1 MKPVSVILAPVLLA
15 ALPVI
20 HAQTVETVAPVDPY
34 RRMALVG
41 HFDALDHG
49 LQDWSGLRLELGNTT
64 RKRSGVYGALVQ
76 ERRFGEEDTG
86 VEAGAALAFGDG
98 WMFQPEL
105 SIAPGSHFLPRNSLD
120 LRLTRELG
128 GGWVGSGSIG
138 RRHYRDAD
146 VDRAALQVE
155 RYVGAWR
162 WSYQLN
168 LGRLRGRDSAGHDL
182 RLAREYGER
191 SEIGVLAA
199 FGQEPSVLGS
209 GLVTA
214 NVRAFGLFGRHAFDP
229 NWALLWN
236 AGSVR
241 QGDFYTR
248 HGIVLGIERRF

>member
-1 MKPVSVILAPVLLA
+1 MKRAPVAPMIALMA
-15 ALPVI
+15 ASAVV
-20 HAQTVETVAPVDPY
+20 HAQSADTTAPVDPY
-34 RRMALVG
+34 HRIALVG
-41 HFDALDHG
+41 HYDALDNG
-49 LQDWSGLRLELGNTT
+49 LQDWSGARLEFGNTA
-64 RKRSGVYGALVQ
+64 RKRSGIYGALVE

-86 VEAGAALAFGDG
+86 AELGAALAFGDG
-98 WMFQPEL
+98 WTFQPEL
-105 SIAPGSHFLPRNSLD
+105 SFAPGSHFLPRNSLD

-128 GGWVGSGSIG
+128 GGWVGSGSVG

-168 LGRLRGRDSAGHDL
+168 LARLRGHDSAGHDF

-199 FGQEPSVLGS
+199 LGHEPTVLGS
-209 GLVTA
+209 AVVTT
-214 NVRAFGLFGRHAFDP
+214 NVRAFGVFGRHALDP
-229 NWALLWN
+229 HWALLWN

-248 HGIVLGIERRF
+248 HGVILGIERRF

>member
-1 MKPVSVILAPVLLA
+1 MKRACVVLPLVLATASPTL
-15 ALPVI
+15 
-20 HAQTVETVAPVDPY
+20 HAQSAEPAAAADPWH
-34 RRMALVG
+34 RIALVG
-41 HFDALDHG
+41 SHETLDHG
-49 LQDWSGLRLELGNTT
+49 LRDWSGARLEFGNTA
-64 RKRSGVYGALVQ
+64 RRRSGVYGALVE

-86 VEAGAALAFGDG
+86 IEAGAALAFGDG
-98 WMFQPEL
+98 WTFQPEL
-105 SIAPGSHFLPRNSLD
+105 AIAPGSHFLPHNAID

-138 RRHYRDAD
+138 HRHYRDAD
-146 VDRAALQVE
+146 VDRASLGIE

-168 LGRLRGRDSAGHDL
+168 LARLNGRDSAGQDL

-199 FGQEPSVLGS
+199 FGQEPTALGS
-209 GLVTA
+209 RVVTT
-214 NVRAFGLFGRHAFDP
+214 NVRALGVFGRHAFNP
-229 NWALLWN
+229 HWALLWN

-248 HGIVLGIERRF
+248 HGVVLGIERRF